1 MLRFEYTEN
10 LYALGLLPVLLLFF
24 WLAWRARLRA
34 IRRFGDSNL
43 MERLM
48 PEVSPSR
55 HYLKFGLLLLALAL
69 LAIGWANPQYGTKLV
84 KYKRKSVDV
93 FIAFDVS
100 QSMMA
105 QDISPSRLGRAS
117 RFAQNLVEGLSSERL
132 GLILFAGSAFVQS
145 PITQDFNSIILA
157 LRSASPNM
165 IPNQG
170 TAIAEAI
177 GLAEDSFEENNKSH
191 KALIIITDGENHD
204 EDAVSRAREARE
216 NGLLI
221 FTVGVGTEAG
231 SFIPAYENG
240 REGYKRDQTGNPV
253 MSRLNEQTLR
263 EVAEAG
269 DGSYFNLSAGSE
281 RVLEALKTRINDME
295 KRELE
300 QRVFSEYNSYFQ
312 WFVGLAILA
321 LIIEFLISYRRSRRM
336 AGGRFSEF

>member
-1 MLRFEYTEN
+1 MLRFEYTEH

-24 WLAWRARLRA
+24 WLAWRSRRQA
-34 IRRFGDSNL
+34 IRRFGDIGL

-48 PEVSPSR
+48 PEVSRYR

-100 QSMMA
+100 RSMLA

-117 RFAQNLVEGLSSERL
+117 RFAQTLVEGLQSERL
-132 GLILFAGSAFVQS
+132 GLILFAGSAYVQS
-145 PITQDFNSIILA
+145 PVTQDFNAILLA
-157 LRSASPNM
+157 LRSANPNM

-170 TAIAEAI
+170 TAFGEAISLAEA
-177 GLAEDSFEENNKSH
+177 SFEENNKNH

-204 EDAVSRAREARE
+204 EDAINRATEARE

-221 FTVGVGTEAG
+221 FTVGVGTEEG
-231 SFIPAYENG
+231 SFIPTEENG

-253 MSRLNEQTLR
+253 LSRLNEAILR
-263 EVAEAG
+263 QVAEAG
-269 DGSYFNLSAGSE
+269 GGSYFNLNDGSE
-281 RVLEALKTRINDME
+281 RVLETLKGRIGDME

-312 WFVGLAILA
+312 WFVGLAIL
-321 LIIEFLISYRRSRRM
+321 LLLLEFVIAYRRNKK
-336 AGGRFSEF
+336 ATDGRLFES

>member
-1 MLRFEYTEN
+1 MLRFEYTEH

-24 WLAWRARLRA
+24 WLAWRSRRRA
-34 IRRFGDSNL
+34 ILRFGDIGL

-48 PEVSPSR
+48 PEVSRYR

-100 QSMMA
+100 QSMLA

-117 RFAQNLVEGLSSERL
+117 RFAQTLVEGLKSERL
-132 GLILFAGSAFVQS
+132 GLILFAGSAYVQS
-145 PITQDFNSIILA
+145 PVTQDFNAILLA
-157 LRSASPNM
+157 LRSANPNM

-170 TAIAEAI
+170 TAFGEAISLAEA
-177 GLAEDSFEENNKSH
+177 SFEENNKNH

-204 EDAVSRAREARE
+204 EDAVNRAAEARE

-221 FTVGVGTEAG
+221 FTVGVGTEDG
-231 SFIPAYENG
+231 SFIPTLENG

-253 MSRLNEQTLR
+253 LSRLNEAILR
-263 EVAEAG
+263 QVAEAG
-269 DGSYFNLSAGSE
+269 GGSYFNLNDGSG
-281 RVLEALKTRINDME
+281 RVLETLKGRIGDME

-312 WFVGLAILA
+312 WFVGLPML
-321 LIIEFLISYRRSRRM
+321 LLLLEFVIAYRRNKK
-336 AGGRFSEF
+336 ATNGRLFEI